1 MLAVLIDVGVP
12 FCVILLMFISGT
24 DIQAR
29 SLAALRQSPRALIT
43 GSFGQ
48 LLITPAVGLAV
59 IHASAPAKPIAAC
72 VMLLSICPGG
82 GISNYYT
89 YIARANVALSA
100 LITALSTILSLFT
113 IPAWLALFSHAG
125 LAFLGIAQVPAT
137 QVLEVPAT
145 QVLAQLLLFMVLPI
159 TAGAILQRRNPE
171 FLERHNQQLRKLSI
185 AVISIVLLLSG
196 ISTATQIG
204 AVAQDIA
211 VTSTMFIILAMGA
224 AQTTAIGIP
233 AYERHAVVIEGG
245 VRNIAV
251 ALLLGKSLLDTS
263 GLAILAAFL
272 TGYFLIELV
281 IMLGYASIVQ
291 KANLAPASR

>member
-1 MLAVLIDVGVP
+1 VLAVLIDVGVP

-100 LITALSTILSLFT
+100 LITALSTVLALFT

-125 LAFLGIAQVPAT
+125 LAFLGIAQ
-137 QVLEVPAT
+137 VPAT

>member
-1 MLAVLIDVGVP
+1 VLAVLIDVGVP
-12 FCVILLMFISGT
+12 FCVILLMFIAGT

-29 SLAALRQSPRALIT
+29 SLAALRQSPRAVAT
-43 GSFGQ
+43 GSLGQ

-59 IHASAPAKPIAAC
+59 IYAAAPAEPIAAC

-125 LAFLGIAQVPAT
+125 LAFLGIAQ
-137 QVLEVPAT
+137 VPAT

-251 ALLLGKSLLDTS
+251 ALLLGKSLLDPS

-281 IMLGYASIVQ
+281 IILGYASIVQ

>member
-1 MLAVLIDVGVP
+1 
-12 FCVILLMFISGT
+12 
-24 DIQAR
+24 
-29 SLAALRQSPRALIT
+29 
-43 GSFGQ
+43 
-48 LLITPAVGLAV
+48 
-59 IHASAPAKPIAAC
+59 
-72 VMLLSICPGG
+72 MLLSICPGG

-125 LAFLGIAQVPAT
+125 LAFLGIAQVP
-137 QVLEVPAT
+137 ET

-171 FLERHNQQLRKLSI
+171 FLERHGPLLRRLSI
-185 AVISIVLLLSG
+185 AVISIVLVLSG
-196 ISTATQIG
+196 ISMATQIG
-204 AVAQDIA
+204 AVAKDI
-211 VTSTMFIILAMGA
+211 VITSTLFIILAMGA
-224 AQTTAIGIP
+224 AQITAIGIP
-233 AYERHAVVIEGG
+233 AYERHAVVIESA

-251 ALLLGKSLLDTS
+251 ALLLGKSLLDTN

-281 IMLGYASIVQ
+281 IMLGYASFAQ
-291 KANLAPASR
+291 KANMAPARG

>member
-1 MLAVLIDVGVP
+1 MLAILIDVGVP
-12 FCVILLMFISGT
+12 FCVILLMFIAGT
-24 DIQAR
+24 DIRLR
-29 SLAALRQSPRALIT
+29 SLAALRQSPRAVAT
-43 GSFGQ
+43 GSLGQ

-59 IHASAPAKPIAAC
+59 IYAAAPAKPIAAC

-82 GISNYYT
+82 GISTYYT

-113 IPAWLALFSHAG
+113 IPAWLALFSHVG
-125 LAFLGIAQVPAT
+125 WSFLGIAQVPAT
-137 QVLEVPAT
+137 QILT
-145 QVLAQLLLFMVLPI
+145 QLLLFMVLPI
-159 TAGAILQRRNPE
+159 AAGAIMQRRHTD
-171 FLERHNQQLRKLSI
+171 LIERHGPQLRRLSI

-196 ISTATQIG
+196 ISMATQIG

-211 VTSTMFIILAMGA
+211 VTSTMFILLAMGA
-224 AQTTAIGIP
+224 AHITAIGIP
-233 AYERHAVVIEGG
+233 AYERHAVVIESA

-251 ALLLGKSLLDTS
+251 ALLLGRSLLDTS

-281 IMLGYASIVQ
+281 IILGYAAVVQ
-291 KANLAPASR
+291 KANLAPARG

>member
-1 MLAVLIDVGVP
+1 VLAVLIDVGVP
-12 FCVILLMFISGT
+12 FCVIVLMFISGT
-24 DIQAR
+24 DIPAR

-100 LITALSTILSLFT
+100 LITALSTVLALFT

-125 LAFLGIAQVPAT
+125 LAFLGIAQ
-137 QVLEVPAT
+137 VPAT